1 MAGNND
7 LVIKIV
13 GSLNQEATKTEINT
27 ALGKIESKISKLKL
41 SIDLDD
47 RTTKTLADFAKAME
61 NHKAIAKD
69 LNKVMREEKEI
80 FKDVNGVT
88 KELTKQYLKS
98 GEVIEKVRT
107 ITDKRTKATQNETK
121 AVGQL
126 IDATQK
132 LGQKQKEVQ
141 KFDGKGNLTGGSQT
155 FKDGSTDRTYTF
167 NKDRRLTGTNV
178 ADNSGKNLDKTREA
192 LTKLYDQGKITEDI
206 FKKFNTSI
214 DGARNANEIDK
225 VRQSFANLTR
235 EVDNKELQ
243 KKITNNA
250 QTLLKTHKNTV
261 NSSGVNDI
269 ISSVSKID
277 PTAKNASNGLKQ
289 LEAQLNNYK
298 LSAKEASRMSLSFVD
313 QLKIAMARVPLW
325 AASTS
330 IFYGAIHG
338 LQSASAIIVEIDG
351 QMTELKKVMDEE
363 TNFDRMLQSSIENAD
378 KFAVAIQDINT
389 AMAGFAKMGFSEKE
403 VIDLSGTTAALQQIS
418 DLTAED
424 AMDTLASAMVQWN
437 MTASESIKIADMLN
451 EVDNRNSVSVVQLA
465 DSMSKAGD
473 TASTYGASLERLLG
487 YTTAIATTTRESG
500 KVIGNGLK
508 SIFSRLGSDD
518 SIEALGGIGVAVKQA
533 DGSLRSIDDILDDVS
548 EKWDSL
554 NNAQQRQ
561 IGLATAGTYQLTRW
575 NALMANYGIAV
586 KASGEALNS
595 EGSAMSEVAKRSDS
609 LEAKIVRMK
618 NSWTELS
625 LAMGDSVLTN
635 SLIGLMTALTNM
647 ANFGVKVTNSIG
659 LLPVVLGTVVTAFL
673 LTNKSIKNF
682 IIHSKIGGV
691 EVKSFSQGLIQL
703 RASAVAAGTGML
715 TTTRAMNGLKIA
727 MRGLLASTVIGAALV
742 AVGWGIEKLIS
753 SIAKS
758 KKEARDL
765 QKEQDAIAKSYGTQ
779 RDVVDS
785 LLSKHKELS
794 AIKKRSTEQE
804 QEYLDVS
811 TQLSRLMPNL
821 VDHIDSYGQAHIK
834 TGEALQIELKYAR
847 ELVELA
853 KMQIAETYTEKF
865 DKSVKNRTEALN
877 NLIGV
882 QRQLKEASSP
892 KSDYTYDKGGG
903 YNPDELSEEDKK
915 KLAMNLRSMQ
925 RDVANANLLI
935 RDNVG
940 QMITEILKL
949 NNVEIDDT
957 MIKQIDEI
965 VKSFDVQDLNAE
977 ELAKKAQDF
986 SNAIGDMQK
995 KFNTTNGMQF
1005 QTAVEDVKALAIGL
1019 GYTEKQA
1026 EAFVKMLM
1034 EQLQTQ
1040 ADVNEVTQEAIVD
1053 QEALTKAYEDAV
1065 SAISS
1070 LNGIMNELNDKQGVS
1085 AESIQLLMEKYPDLL
1100 QYINDE
1106 KTLRI
1111 KLQEQI
1117 EKEAE
1122 VARQAMLDKMSDN
1135 TSFYNAMLKNNSTM
1149 VNQFATDYGIDLK
1162 NFTSLAKAKAEVDNE
1177 VRSRMST
1184 AWNDYYQNLMKKANG
1199 TLSISVDGQAPLAV
1213 KLGYGSEGAKGTPFY
1228 DAFKDAEKISSDFTA
1243 MTSGYVKSLT
1253 GSIPKIGLDDPE
1265 DKKDSKK
1272 DSKDRNSKRPEAPV
1286 SVYTSSKFEKDQ
1298 TKYNDQLDESEHKLS
1313 KLKDTSEE
1321 YRKELE
1327 KQKPIIKNLMTVNDT
1342 EQKRLAE
1349 RNQKISSIISGM
1361 GDPTKLN
1368 NEKKGLYNELKKEF
1382 DENQKTITSLTGA
1395 NRDFQASIDQ
1405 INTDIAQSKLAEL
1418 AESQEKAAKKIEQV
1432 MKNFAATQ
1440 AKFDKQIIDSQRR
1453 QSMYEVGSKDWEAE
1467 LKLQNDIH
1475 KKKMEFTLLERE
1487 ELKKALR
1494 TENLSAEEKANLK
1507 KRVDELSISY
1517 GELSDEIRDNNQAL
1531 IDAKEEQADKII
1543 ETVKKAI
1550 ETERDLKLAAIDDEI
1565 DALEKAYQKKVA
1577 LLDKEEAARDHNKEL
1592 SKMQKE
1598 QLSLQTQISRLSL
1611 DDSQEAKAKRLELQ
1625 KQLAELMEQIDEKQH
1640 DRSLELQKEGLQD
1653 SYDAEKDG
1661 LDEQR
1666 RLTDRKYSEMLN
1678 DERYFAKLREDIIAG
1693 NLDNI
1698 QTLLG
1703 GFLTEFQSVNE
1714 KVAEEIGISWQGLLN
1729 IIEAVKNAQSELG
1742 SSAPTAGSGGTPSS
1756 PSTGGNTGGS
1766 GNSSTGKKG
1775 RLVTGTF
1782 KNGLDAS
1789 ELADIL
1795 QLQYGADAKLAE
1807 DNGLYRVE
1815 AEFSSYQ
1822 NAEKVLAR
1830 LIERKLI
1837 GTGRVE
1843 KFHEGGIVGGKGSRL
1858 AELANKM
1865 FNLNSGETYIKSL
1878 NGELQ
1883 IPPKNIPNIFSSIGN
1898 MITGLIPKQTASSG
1912 GMSFENLVHIE
1923 NFNGTRAEIDNLGN
1937 ALVNKLKN
1945 KGVL

>member
-13 GSLNQEATKTEINT
+13 GSLNHESTKTEIN
-27 ALGKIESKISKLKL
+27 ASLKKIENQISKLN
-41 SIDLDD
+41 INIQLDD
-47 RTTKTLADFAKAME
+47 KASKTLADFAKAME
-61 NHKAIAKD
+61 HHKEIAKD
-69 LNKVMREEKEI
+69 LNKVMREEKDI
-80 FKDVNGVT
+80 FKDANGVT

-132 LGQKQKEVQ
+132 LGQKQKEVN

-155 FKDGSTDRTYTF
+155 FKDGSTDTTYNF
-167 NKDRRLTGTNV
+167 NKDRRLTGLNV

-192 LTKLYDQGKITEDI
+192 LTKLYDQGKITEDV

-214 DGARNANEIDK
+214 DGARNAREIDK

-243 KKITNNA
+243 KKITDNA
-250 QTLLKTHKNTV
+250 NTLLRTHKNTV
-261 NSSGVNDI
+261 NSTGVNDI

-277 PTAKNASNGLKQ
+277 PSAKSASNGLRL
-289 LEAQLNNYK
+289 LESQLNSYK
-298 LSAKEASRMSLSFVD
+298 LSAKEASRMSLSFIS

-363 TNFDRMLQSSIENAD
+363 TNFDRMLASSIENAE
-378 KFAVAIQDINT
+378 KFAVSIQDINT

-437 MTASESIKIADMLN
+437 LTASESIKIADMLN
-451 EVDNRNSVSVVQLA
+451 EVDNRNAVSVVQLA

-548 EKWDSL
+548 EKWNTL

-575 NALMANYGIAV
+575 NALMNNYSIAV
-586 KASGEALNS
+586 KASGEALQS
-595 EGSAMSEVAKRSDS
+595 EGSAMSEVSKRSDS

-625 LAMGDSVLTN
+625 LAMGNSVLTN
-635 SLIGLMTALTNM
+635 TLIGLMTALTNM
-647 ANFGVKVTNSIG
+647 ANFGVKVTNSVG
-659 LLPVVLGTVVTAFL
+659 VLPVVLGTVVTAFL
-673 LTNKSIKNF
+673 LTNKSIKEF
-682 IIHSKIGGV
+682 ILHSKIGGV
-691 EVKSFSQGLIQL
+691 EVRNLSQAFIQL
-703 RASAVAAGTGML
+703 RASSIAASTGML
-715 TTTRAMNGLKIA
+715 TATKAMNGLKIA
-727 MRGLLASTVIGAALV
+727 MRGLLSATLIGGALV
-742 AVGWGIEKLIS
+742 AAGFFIEKLIS
-753 SIAKS
+753 SIAKT
-758 KKEARDL
+758 KKEAREL
-765 QKEQDAIAKSYGTQ
+765 QKEQDAIAKSYGQQ

-785 LLSKHKELS
+785 LLTKHKELS
-794 AIKKRSTEQE
+794 VIKKRSTEQE

-821 VDHIDSYGQAHIK
+821 VDHVDAYGQAHIK

-853 KMQIAETYTEKF
+853 KMQITETYTEKF
-865 DKSVKNRTEALN
+865 DESVKNRTEAIN
-877 NLIGV
+877 KLIGV

-892 KSDYTYDKGGG
+892 KSNYTYDKGGA
-903 YNPDELSEEDKK
+903 YNPDELSEEAKK

-925 RDVANANLLI
+925 REVANANLLI

-957 MIKQIDEI
+957 MIKQIDDI
-965 VKSFDVQDLNAE
+965 VKSFDVKELNAK

-1005 QTAVEDVKALAIGL
+1005 QTAVEDVKALAMGL
-1019 GYTEKQA
+1019 GYTETQA
-1026 EAFVKMLM
+1026 EAFVKVLM

-1100 QYINDE
+1100 QYLNDE

-1122 VARQAMLDKMSDN
+1122 VARQAMLDKLQDN

-1228 DAFKDAEKISSDFTA
+1228 DAFKDAEKISSDFDSI
-1243 MTSGYVKSLT
+1243 TSGYVKSLT
-1253 GSIPKIGLDDPE
+1253 GTIPKIGLDDHE
-1265 DKKDSKK
+1265 DKKDKK
-1272 DSKDRNSKRPEAPV
+1272 DGKGSSQDRRNTPVTQYMSSEYKKNSE
-1286 SVYTSSKFEKDQ
+1286 E
-1298 TKYNDQLDESEHKLS
+1298 YNDQLDESEHKVS
-1313 KLKDTSEE
+1313 KLKDSTEA
-1321 YRKELE
+1321 YRKELG
-1327 KQKPIIKNLMTVNDT
+1327 KQIPIIKNLMTVNDKEGT
-1342 EQKRLAE
+1342 RLTKRNA
-1349 RNQKISSIISGM
+1349 QIDSIIKGVM
-1361 GDPTKLN
+1361 KGRNFDKLTNAEKELVNNLTKEKEEN
-1368 NEKKGLYNELKKEF
+1368 NSTVK
-1382 DENQKTITSLTGA
+1382 SLISN
-1395 NRDFQASIDQ
+1395 NRDLSDSI
-1405 INTDIAQSKLAEL
+1405 IEVNKSIADSKLAEL
-1418 AESQEKAAKKIEQV
+1418 AEAQEKAAKKIAQIQA
-1432 MKNFAATQ
+1432 NFAATQ

-1453 QSMYEVGSKDWEAE
+1453 QSMYEVGTKDWEAE

-1475 KKKMEFTLLERE
+1475 KKKMDFTLKERE

-1507 KRVDELSISY
+1507 KRIDELSISY
-1517 GELSDEIRDNNQAL
+1517 GELTDAIRDNEQTLA
-1531 IDAKEEQADKII
+1531 DAKAEMADKVLD
-1543 ETVKKAI
+1543 TVKKAI

-1565 DALEKAYQKKVA
+1565 DALEKAYQKKVS

-1625 KQLAELMEQIDEKQH
+1625 KQLAELVEQIDEKQH
-1640 DRSLELQKEGLQD
+1640 DRSIELQKESLQD
-1653 SYDAEKDG
+1653 SYDNEKES
-1661 LDEQR
+1661 LDDKR
-1666 RLTDRKYSEMLN
+1666 KLTDRHYSEQLN

-1693 NLDNI
+1693 NLTNI
-1698 QTLLG
+1698 QGLLG
-1703 GFLTEFQSVNE
+1703 GFLTEFQSVNA

-1729 IIEAVKNAQSELG
+1729 VIDAVKNAQSDMGLPVG
-1742 SSAPTAGSGGTPSS
+1742 GNASPPPPTSS
-1756 PSTGGNTGGS
+1756 GNTGGS
-1766 GNSSTGKKG
+1766 GNSSTNKKG
-1775 RLVTGTF
+1775 RLITGTF

-1789 ELADIL
+1789 NLADIL
-1795 QLQYGADAKLAE
+1795 QLQFGAEARLAD

-1815 AEFSSYQ
+1815 AEFDTLKR
-1822 NAEKVLAR
+1822 AEDVLKR

-1837 GTGRVE
+1837 STGRV
-1843 KFHEGGIVGGKGSRL
+1843 FHEGGIVGGKGSRL

-1865 FNLNSGETYIKSL
+1865 FNDSNGMLIKSL
-1878 NGELQ
+1878 PGELQ
-1883 IPPKNIPNIFSSIGN
+1883 IPPKNIPNIFSSISG
-1898 MITGLIPKQTASSG
+1898 MISGLIPKQTAS
-1912 GMSFENLVHIE
+1912 ENGDFSLNITIE
-1923 NFNGTRAEIDNLGN
+1923 QFNGTQKEIDSFGN
-1937 ALVNKLKN
+1937 KILNIMNN
-1945 KGVL
+1945 KGVRV